1 VTYDLST
8 DRTWAGGSGL
18 TSVGLSAPTGFSVA
32 NSPLTSNGTIAL
44 SFASGY
50 ALPTTIKQSN
60 WDDAYTFVTAFP
72 SQTGNSG
79 KYLTTNGSTLSWAT
93 VSGGGGTPGGTS
105 GQVQYNNSSA
115 FGGASNVEIDGGDLA
130 LVDAGFPSSATSGRT
145 KIFTDAMAGRRLVGS
160 IDSSGNH
167 FDFQPALF
175 NSTTYMWLAGTGT
188 TLAIN
193 WGTSY
198 TARNSGTGAA
208 QATPA
213 KSATSG
219 ITSMN
224 RATFGT
230 GSTTTGA
237 SGIQTTDTVAWLGN
251 ATNLGG
257 FFFFA
262 RFALEAISGTYRFFV
277 GVSANNATMAADPS
291 TWNNTIGFGKD
302 SGDSTLQFIMLNNG
316 TVTTKNNT
324 AITPGTSDIYDLY
337 IYVKPNT
344 SQVDFEL
351 RNAVTNAVLSTKTE
365 ITNLQSTT
373 TFMYMQTHIQSA
385 TGTTSKLLAL
395 NRMYL
400 ESNI

>member
-1 VTYDLST
+1 MRINRSVIANQTESVPTTRSLTIFGVTQDLSA
-8 DRTWAGGSGL
+8 DRTFSGG
-18 TSVGLSAPTGFSVA
+18 VPTGS
-32 NSPLTSNGTIAL
+32 
-44 SFASGY
+44 SGE
-50 ALPTTIKQSN
+50 
-60 WDDAYTFVTAFP
+60 
-72 SQTGNSG
+72 
-79 KYLTTNGSTLSWAT
+79 
-93 VSGGGGTPGGTS
+93 
-105 GQVQYNNSSA
+105 VQYNNAGA
-115 FGGASNVEIDGGDLA
+115 FAGASNVEIDGGDLA
-130 LVDAGFPSSATSGRT
+130 LVDAGFPTTPSSGRT
-145 KIFTDAMAGRRLVGS
+145 KIFTDAMAGRRLVS
-160 IDSSGNH
+160 SMDSSGIH

-175 NSTTYMWLAGTGT
+175 NSSTFMWLAGTGT

-213 KSATSG
+213 KSATSA

-224 RATFGT
+224 RATYGT
-230 GSTTTGA
+230 GTTATGA
-237 SGIQTTDTVAWLGN
+237 SGIQSTDTVAWLGN
-251 ATNLGG
+251 AANLGG

-277 GVSANNATMAADPS
+277 GVSANNATMAADSS

-302 SGDSTLQFIMLNNG
+302 SGDSTLQFIMRNNG

-337 IYVKPNT
+337 IFVRPNT

-351 RNAVTNAVLSTKTE
+351 RNAVTNAVLATRTE
-365 ITNLQSTT
+365 ISNLPSTT